1 MIRLLIAASG
11 TGGHVFPALAVAK
24 KLPNYDVHWLGTSNR
39 LEQSLVNDLYPLH
52 TIPVEGFQTR
62 SILKNIKILFRL
74 LQSVFW
80 IRKLLKE
87 KKIDVIFTT
96 GGYISGAVT
105 LAAYIL
111 GIPVILHES
120 NYIPGKT
127 TKLLSYFCHVTAL
140 GFKETE
146 KYLPWATT
154 TYLGTPIR
162 EQFSISQYLDLN
174 IPEKAFLIIVI
185 GGSQGA
191 VSINNLERQCALD
204 WINSGAYVVHLT
216 GNNDTKVKTINH
228 TQYITLPFHSNMAA
242 LLQRANLAISRAGS
256 GTLAELAATHTPAI
270 LIPYPFAA
278 ENHQFYNADFF
289 VKAKAAYC
297 YEQKKL
303 TREQLKIAVLDLI
316 KDPTKLKEMAYEM
329 SKLTTKDSAEKL
341 AELINNSLKN

>member
-105 LAAYIL
+105 
-111 GIPVILHES
+111 V
-120 NYIPGKT
+120 
-127 TKLLSYFCHVTAL
+127 L

-191 VSINNLERQCALD
+191 VSINNLVRQCALD

-242 LLQRANLAISRAGS
+242 LLQRANL
-256 GTLAELAATHTPAI
+256 
-270 LIPYPFAA
+270 
-278 ENHQFYNADFF
+278 
-289 VKAKAAYC
+289 
-297 YEQKKL
+297 
-303 TREQLKIAVLDLI
+303 
-316 KDPTKLKEMAYEM
+316 
-329 SKLTTKDSAEKL
+329 
-341 AELINNSLKN
+341 

>member
-111 GIPVILHES
+111 S
-120 NYIPGKT
+120 
-127 TKLLSYFCHVTAL
+127 
-140 GFKETE
+140 
-146 KYLPWATT
+146 
-154 TYLGTPIR
+154 
-162 EQFSISQYLDLN
+162 
-174 IPEKAFLIIVI
+174 LIHI
-185 GGSQGA
+185 
-191 VSINNLERQCALD
+191 
-204 WINSGAYVVHLT
+204 
-216 GNNDTKVKTINH
+216 
-228 TQYITLPFHSNMAA
+228 
-242 LLQRANLAISRAGS
+242 
-256 GTLAELAATHTPAI
+256 
-270 LIPYPFAA
+270 
-278 ENHQFYNADFF
+278 
-289 VKAKAAYC
+289 
-297 YEQKKL
+297 
-303 TREQLKIAVLDLI
+303 
-316 KDPTKLKEMAYEM
+316 
-329 SKLTTKDSAEKL
+329 
-341 AELINNSLKN
+341 